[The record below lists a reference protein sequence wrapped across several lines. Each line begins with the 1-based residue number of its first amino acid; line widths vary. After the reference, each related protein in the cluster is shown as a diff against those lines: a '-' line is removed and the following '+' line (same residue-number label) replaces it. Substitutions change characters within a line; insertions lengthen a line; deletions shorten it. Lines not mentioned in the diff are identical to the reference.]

1 MTTAT
6 EPQAGPDRG
15 QILRNVGLSLVINA
29 AIPYAVYRLTA
40 PHYPAE
46 SVIPLLYATVIP
58 ALWLGFNTIRNRAV
72 DAIAIIAIAE
82 TVATIAVTL
91 LAKNVGW
98 ALIARAL
105 QGSIVGVVFA
115 ITALIDKPVMYY
127 ISRQFAV
134 GMNPE
139 RAQGFE
145 HAYRLD
151 KGRTFK
157 IATYVWAVGLIIVS
171 LISATLAAT
180 LEHSTYL
187 LVAPILSI
195 GANIALV
202 WWTIR
207 FSMTRMMRYR
217 DQIAAA
223 MQGAPAA

>member
-1 MTTAT
+1 MTTGT
-6 EPQAGPDRG
+6 EPQGGLDRG
-15 QILRNVGLSLVINA
+15 QIFRNVGLSLVINA
-29 AIPYAVYRLTA
+29 AIPFAVYRLSA

-46 SVIPLLYATVIP
+46 SVIPLLYATVVP
-58 ALWLGFNTIRNRAV
+58 ALWLAFNTIRSRAV
-72 DAIAIIAIAE
+72 DAIAIIAICE

-105 QGSIVGVVFA
+105 QGSIVGLVFA
-115 ITALIDKPVMYY
+115 FTAMIDRPVMYY
-127 ISRQFAV
+127 ISRQFTV

-139 RAQGFE
+139 RAEGFE

-157 IATYVWAVGLIIVS
+157 IATYVWAIGLIVVS
-171 LISATLAAT
+171 LISAMLAAT
-180 LEHSTYL
+180 LEHATYL
-187 LVAPILSI
+187 LVAPVLGI

-207 FSMTRMMRYR
+207 FSMSRMLRYR
-217 DQIAAA
+217 DQVVAA
-223 MQGAPAA
+223 MSS

>member
-6 EPQAGPDRG
+6 EPQGGPDRAEMF
-15 QILRNVGLSLVINA
+15 RNIGLSLVINA
-29 AIPYAVYRLTA
+29 AIPFGVYRLTA
-40 PHYPAE
+40 PLYPAE
-46 SVIPLLYATVIP
+46 SVIPLLYATVVP
-58 ALWLGFNTIRNRAV
+58 ALWLTVNTIRNRSV
-72 DAIAIIAIAE
+72 DAIAIIAICE

-105 QGSIVGVVFA
+105 QGSIVGLVFA
-115 ITALIDKPVMYY
+115 FTALIGKPVMYY
-127 ISRQFAV
+127 IARQFAV

-139 RAQGFE
+139 RAEGFD

-157 IATYVWAVGLIIVS
+157 TATYVWAVGLVLVS
-171 LISATLAAT
+171 VVNVTLAAT
-180 LEHSTYL
+180 AEHATYL
-187 LVAPILSI
+187 LVAPIIGI

-207 FSMTRMMRYR
+207 FSMRRMMRYR
-217 DQIAAA
+217 EQAMAALA
-223 MQGAPAA
+223 R

>member
-1 MTTAT
+1 MTETGNT
-6 EPQAGPDRG
+6 QPGGPDRG
-15 QILRNVGLSLVINA
+15 QIFRNIGLSLVVNA
-29 AIPYAVYRLTA
+29 AIPFGVYRLTA

-46 SVIPLLYATVIP
+46 SVIPLLYATVVP
-58 ALWLGFNTIRNRAV
+58 AAWLAFNTIRSRAV
-72 DAIAIIAIAE
+72 DAIAIIAICE

-105 QGSIVGVVFA
+105 QGSIVGLVFA
-115 ITALIDKPVMYY
+115 FTAMIDKPVMYF

-139 RAQGFE
+139 RAAGFE
-145 HAYRLD
+145 HAYKLD

-157 IATYVWAVGLIIVS
+157 IATYVWAIGLIVVS

-180 LEHSTYL
+180 LDHATYL
-187 LVAPILSI
+187 LVAPILGI
-195 GANIALV
+195 GSNIALV

-217 DQIAAA
+217 DQVAAA
-223 MQGAPAA
+223 MQGA